1 MNNVLYPFICPELK
15 AIQAQRKSLRRTGGE
30 LKSGTHCIDELGKMN

>member
-1 MNNVLYPFICPELK
+1 MGFAELK

-30 LKSGTHCIDELGKMN
+30 LKSGTHCIDELGEYHILYL